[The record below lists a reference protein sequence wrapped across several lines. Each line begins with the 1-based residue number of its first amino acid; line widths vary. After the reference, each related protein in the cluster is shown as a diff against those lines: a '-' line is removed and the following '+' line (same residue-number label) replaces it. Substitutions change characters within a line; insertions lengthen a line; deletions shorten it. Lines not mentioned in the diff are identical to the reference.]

1 MKISLL
7 YFGRPRERLG
17 LSQET
22 VDAPE
27 TLVTLSELLAW
38 LGTRGGRW
46 TNELADKSIRC
57 AINQTILPKDS
68 KIQTGDE
75 IAIFSPISGG

>member
-17 LSQET
+17 LAREI
-22 VDAPE
+22 AEMPE
-27 TLVTLSELLAW
+27 GATTLADLLAW
-38 LGTRGGRW
+38 LRLRGDEW
-46 TNELADKSIRC
+46 AHELAEQRVRC
-57 AINQTILPKDS
+57 AINQVFAASHSSIKPD
-68 KIQTGDE
+68 DE